1 MSSSWPWHFVA
12 VSDAEKQQRREL
24 LTLRGYY
31 AQLSIV
37 IAIGLFRLVIA
48 SSSSYHRREK
58 PTGRSRYKSWLDEP
72 LFNGWFETRRQYLIC
87 PIWLVWLLSLSAWNT
102 GDGE

>member
-37 IAIGLFRLVIA
+37 IAIGLFRLVVA

-58 PTGRSRYKSWLDEP
+58 PTGRSRYKPWLDEP

-87 PIWLVWLLSLSAWNT
+87 SIWLVWLLSLSTWNT